1 MNKKQSMRL
10 LIAGVAMLACAL
22 AARGQAAPRG
32 DLGGVPN
39 QKPAALEKVGIDQ
52 HLNWQVPLDLAFVD
66 ENGKQVQLR
75 QYFGE
80 KPVIITMVYYTCPM
94 LCTEVLNGLSGSLNG
109 IRKYSAG
116 RDFNIVSVSFDPR
129 DTADAAMAEKIKF
142 DKRYQ
147 RPGAEQG
154 WHFLTG
160 KKEQIDALASA
171 LGFRYAWDP
180 EIQQY
185 AHASAIMLLTPDG
198 HIAQYYYGIEYPPR
212 DLQLGIVEAS
222 RGRVGSLTDAVLLY
236 CYHYDPRQG
245 RYGPAIWNIL
255 RISALATILLL
266 GGFMIVMIRRDAAAG
281 GRSGMNKVS

>member
-1 MNKKQSMRL
+1 MKKSMRT
-10 LIAGVAMLACAL
+10 LIICAAAAACAL
-22 AARGQAAPRG
+22 AAHGQAAPRG
-32 DLGGVPN
+32 DLGVVPN

-52 HLNWQVPLDLAFVD
+52 HLGWQVPLDLTFVD

-109 IRKYSAG
+109 IRKFNAG
-116 RDFNIVSVSFDPR
+116 RDFNVVSVSFDPR
-129 DTADAAMAEKIKF
+129 DTAAAAMAEKIKF
-142 DKRYQ
+142 DKRYH
-147 RPGAEQG
+147 RPGSEQG

-180 EIQQY
+180 ELQQY
-185 AHASAIMLLTPDG
+185 AHASAIMVLAPDG
-198 HIAQYYYGIEYPPR
+198 HITQYYYGIEYPPR

-222 RGRVGSLTDAVLLY
+222 QGRVGSFTDAVLLY

-245 RYGPAIWNIL
+245 RYGPAIWNII